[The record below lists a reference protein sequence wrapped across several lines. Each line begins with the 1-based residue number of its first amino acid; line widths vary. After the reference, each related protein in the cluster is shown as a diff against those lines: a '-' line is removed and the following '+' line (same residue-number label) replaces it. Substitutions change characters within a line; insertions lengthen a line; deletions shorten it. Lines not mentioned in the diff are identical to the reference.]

1 MRRPAV
7 IVLALT
13 ILAGVACTTSSPGPI
28 RIGAVYPMSGAQG
41 PGGVDEFDGVR
52 LAVQLVNA
60 DGGVGGR
67 PIELVPV
74 DTPSADAAPG
84 AIARLHDDGVRLVLG
99 SYGST
104 ISEPAAEASA
114 RRGMLFWETGAVG
127 EMTGRGAGELVFRV
141 APSGAILGRNAISF
155 VADEYAPVLGVDPT
169 KLRYAV
175 TLVDDAYG
183 RAVAQGALDELTVR
197 RLHLVG
203 KFGYDPRDVNMH
215 AFVRRLTASRPDVV
229 FVSAYLRD
237 AISMRREMVRQGL
250 DVLVGI
256 GTSSSYCMPAFGSTL
271 GRDAVGLFAS
281 DKPASGALNVEGLTP
296 DGRALSERAQ
306 TAYTRR
312 FGGEMTAAA
321 LAGFSG
327 AWALLHDVLSAAAQ
341 PTPPAIAA
349 VANSVDLP
357 QGSLPNGS
365 GLRFG
370 EPGTVTAGSNVLASS
385 VVWQWQAPGEYA
397 VVWPPRYATSP
408 IERLDPLP

>member
-7 IVLALT
+7 IVLGLT
-13 ILAGVACTTSSPGPI
+13 LLAGTACTTSSPGPI
-28 RIGAVYPMSGAQG
+28 RIGAVYPLSGAQG
-41 PGGVDEFDGVR
+41 PGGIDEFEGVR

-84 AIARLHDDGVRLVLG
+84 AITRLHDDGVRLVLG

-127 EMTGRGAGELVFRV
+127 EMTGRGAGDLVFRV

-183 RAVAQGALDELTVR
+183 RAVAQGALDELTAR
-197 RLHLVG
+197 HLHLVG
-203 KFGYDPRDVNMH
+203 RFGYDPRDVNMH
-215 AFVRRLTASRPDVV
+215 AFVRRLSESRPDVV

-306 TAYTRR
+306 AAYTRR
-312 FGGEMTAAA
+312 FGGRMTAAA

-327 AWALLHDVLSAAAQ
+327 AWALLHHVLSAAAR

-349 VANSVDLP
+349 AANAVDLP
-357 QGSLPNGS
+357 QGSLPNGG

-370 EPGTVTAGSNVLASS
+370 EPGTVTAGANVLASS

>member
-1 MRRPAV
+1 MRRGAGLL
-7 IVLALT
+7 LALAL
-13 ILAGVACTTSSPGPI
+13 LAGASCTSSSREPI
-28 RIGAVYPMSGAQG
+28 RIGAVYPLSGAQG
-41 PGGVDEFDGVR
+41 PGGIDEFEGVR

-84 AIARLHDDGVRLVLG
+84 AIAQLHDDGVRLVFG

-114 RRGMLFWETGAVG
+114 RRDMLFWETGAVG

-141 APSGAILGRNAISF
+141 APSGAILGRNAIAF
-155 VADEYAPVLGVDPT
+155 VADDYAPVLGVDPS

-183 RAVAQGALDELTVR
+183 RAVAQGALDELAAR
-197 RLHLVG
+197 DLHLVG
-203 KFGYDPRDVNMH
+203 RFGYDPRDVNMH
-215 AFVRRLTASRPDVV
+215 AFVRDLAASRPDVV
-229 FVSAYLRD
+229 FVSAYLHD
-237 AISMRREMVRQGL
+237 AIVMRREMVRQGL

-256 GTSSSYCMPAFGSTL
+256 GTSSSYCMPTFGSTL
-271 GRDAVGLFAS
+271 GKDAVGLFAS
-281 DKPASGALNVEGLTP
+281 DKPASGALNIEGLTP
-296 DGRALSERAQ
+296 DGRALFERAQ
-306 TAYTRR
+306 AAYTRR
-312 FGGEMTAAA
+312 FGGAMTAAA

-327 AWALLHDVLSAAAQ
+327 AWALLHDVLSIAVR
-341 PTPPAIAA
+341 PTPSAIATA
-349 VANSVDLP
+349 ANAVDLP

-370 EPGTVTAGSNVLASS
+370 EPGTVTAGANVLASS

>member
-1 MRRPAV
+1 MRRV
-7 IVLALT
+7 ALLLT
-13 ILAGVACTTSSPGPI
+13 AMLSIGASCTSSSPEPI
-28 RIGAVYPMSGAQG
+28 RIGAVYPLSGAQG

-60 DGGVGGR
+60 DGGIGGR
-67 PIELVPV
+67 PVELVPV

-84 AIARLHDDGVRLVLG
+84 AIAQLHDDGVRLVLG

-114 RRGMLFWETGAVG
+114 RRDMLFWETGAVG

-141 APSGAILGRNAISF
+141 APSGAILGRNAIAF
-155 VADEYAPVLGVDPT
+155 VADEYAPVLGVEPS

-183 RAVAQGALDELTVR
+183 RAVAQGALDELAARDYDV
-197 RLHLVG
+197 VG
-203 KFGYDPRDVNMH
+203 TFGYDPRAVNMH
-215 AFVRRLTASRPDVV
+215 AFVRDLATSRPDVV
-229 FVSAYLRD
+229 FASAYLHD
-237 AISMRREMVRQGL
+237 AIVMRREMVRQGL

-256 GTSSSYCMPAFGSTL
+256 GTSSSYCMPKFGSTL
-271 GRDAVGLFAS
+271 GEEAVGLFAS
-281 DKPASGALNVEGLTP
+281 DKPASGALNATGLTP
-296 DGRALSERAQ
+296 EGRTLLERAQ
-306 TAYTRR
+306 AAYTDR
-312 FGGEMTAAA
+312 FGGPMTAAA

-327 AWALLHDVLSAAAQ
+327 AWALLHDVLLNAAQ
-341 PTPPAIAA
+341 PTPAAIATA
-349 VANSVDLP
+349 ANAVDLP

-370 EPGTVTAGSNVLASS
+370 ERGTVTAGANILASS

-408 IERLDPLP
+408 IEPIDPLP